1 VEKKDKKGRSFFS
14 FLNSRNLGQ
23 SLNLHPYSITTQ
35 HVQPNLSQ
43 ESLLYE
49 PESYRSPAH
58 FSTSSGSQEF
68 YARPN
73 TETNRR
79 NQVSTPYTI
88 CTCSLADAACRSR
101 SILADL
107 QTASHL
113 GGSPPSPYK
122 TLAVSISKRLDA
134 AQTFRSSTPPRTDL
148 ADQYEEEV
156 EILKEFAP
164 KKPEPMSKDQLEEV
178 VKEVMKMCELTKVEG
193 KDTGRVIKLVM
204 ERVGERAEGKDI
216 SSAVKR
222 IGSA

>member
-1 VEKKDKKGRSFFS
+1 MLGRL
-14 FLNSRNLGQ
+14 FL
-23 SLNLHPYSITTQ
+23 
-35 HVQPNLSQ
+35 
-43 ESLLYE
+43 
-49 PESYRSPAH
+49 
-58 FSTSSGSQEF
+58 
-68 YARPN
+68 
-73 TETNRR
+73 
-79 NQVSTPYTI
+79 
-88 CTCSLADAACRSR
+88 RSR
-101 SILADL
+101 AYSTAPSSSPTAHPLTSQLRAALKSSMLARTPKRTGVIKSILADL

-148 ADQYEEEV
+148 AEQYEEEV

-164 KKPEPMSKDQLEEV
+164 KKPEPMSKEQLEEV
-178 VKEVMKMCELTKVEG
+178 VREVMKMCELTKVEG

-216 SSAVKR
+216 SAAVKR